1 MSSNINLLKNI
12 SAFAIFFA
20 FWFSMFM
27 YTGSLDSGYHLIDDH
42 QIITLSQQLKTAPV
56 HSVAKKLVLYD
67 GRFRFRPL
75 FSIHRVVMTKILG
88 LNFTAWSV
96 YIGLMG
102 GFHVFL
108 FIHVFPDY
116 RIFIY
121 SIYFVQSSYFNR
133 SSVGYMV
140 SVCRC

>member
-56 HSVAKKLVLYD
+56 HSVAKKLVL
-67 GRFRFRPL
+67 
-75 FSIHRVVMTKILG
+75 
-88 LNFTAWSV
+88 
-96 YIGLMG
+96 
-102 GFHVFL
+102 
-108 FIHVFPDY
+108 
-116 RIFIY
+116 
-121 SIYFVQSSYFNR
+121 
-133 SSVGYMV
+133 
-140 SVCRC
+140 